1 MRCVG
6 AYQLLALLLRL
17 ALDLRGALLRGHV
30 SVGRSRGG
38 TSRRAPLP
46 LEGRRPH
53 PAVRES
59 SRPSVLPRRRAVLK
73 IFSRKVA
80 PAGGAEISGLRP
92 RAKAKKVRGGG
103 ASCPAG
109 AAASAAV
116 RAARA
121 SRKGPR
127 RPRTPRSSRP
137 PSTPAPRPPWHRCL
151 TSSKLL
157 TITIPSLRQC
167 ARPIWRGASRSG
179 ARLSCRRLPKPG
191 GFREAVAAA
200 D

>member
-1 MRCVG
+1 MRVHTSF
-6 AYQLLALLLRL
+6 LRFSSVLRL
-17 ALDLRGALLRGHV
+17 ISAVRSCADMFQSGALGVALPDEPRFP
-30 SVGRSRGG
+30 SREGAH
-38 TSRRAPLP
+38 TPPCESRRGLQSC
-46 LEGRRPH
+46 LDDEW
-53 PAVRES
+53 
-59 SRPSVLPRRRAVLK
+59 LLK

-80 PAGGAEISGLRP
+80 PAAAGGAEISVARLR
-92 RAKAKKVRGGG
+92 RAKAKKVRGGP
-103 ASCPAG
+103 SCPAG